1 MVLQEALILIQMV
14 LYAGCILAL
23 GISRTENPA
32 VCYLGNMPAACMALA
47 FWTSIV
53 PQEQT
58 NCRVLCAK

>member
-23 GISRTENPA
+23 GISRTENLA

-47 FWTSIV
+47 FWSLIV

-58 NCRVLCAK
+58 NYRVLCAK